1 MLVGCVNIGRT
12 STLRLGQSNDL
23 TVPGFA
29 SACET
34 RKTCSVET
42 MLSTRLWSASRRNA
56 CSTLRHCRR
65 QISTVG
71 PSSPQPPQSRFDRFN
86 ARLPRFLQR
95 YTTPLRNAPVSH
107 ITAFLILHELTAV
120 IPLFGLAATFHY
132 TQWLPP
138 YISEGKWVSDG
149 VQKFGNYFRRKGW
162 LGEESGGREKWW
174 GRSEGSVRI
183 VVE

>member
-1 MLVGCVNIGRT
+1 M
-12 STLRLGQSNDL
+12 TL
-23 TVPGFA
+23 
-29 SACET
+29 
-34 RKTCSVET
+34 CSLRT
-42 MLSTRLWSASRRNA
+42 MLPARLWSATRRNA
-56 CSTLRHCRR
+56 SSAIRHWRHQSSASGPASPST
-65 QISTVG
+65 S
-71 PSSPQPPQSRFDRFN
+71 QSRIDRIN

-107 ITAFLILHELTAV
+107 ITAFLVLHEITAV
-120 IPLFGLAATFHY
+120 VPLFGLAATFHY
-132 TQWLPP
+132 TEWLPP

-162 LGEESGGREKWW
+162 LGEEDGGREKWW